1 MNLNNDFDDSL
12 DDCNGDVVICRITF
26 SASQILRAC
35 DPIAYRSLFADYENN
50 KQYEQDEQDE
60 DEQDEDEQDEDEGEM
75 K

>member
-1 MNLNNDFDDSL
+1 MNSNNVFDDLL
-12 DDCNGDVVICRITF
+12 DDWNGDVVICRITF
-26 SASQILRAC
+26 SASQILKAC

-50 KQYEQDEQDE
+50 KQYEQDEDE

>member
-12 DDCNGDVVICRITF
+12 DDCNDDDVVICGITF
-26 SASQILRAC
+26 SASQILKAC

-50 KQYEQDEQDE
+50 KQYEQDE
-60 DEQDEDEQDEDEGEM
+60 DEGEM